1 MNVNIVVAG
10 REYDLAQAIPAQ
22 LTLPER
28 ASLDDALQA
37 LAQLLGPGR
46 QLPASCLLAVSGQ
59 HLGTLGSH
67 QPSPLADG
75 DEAAPAGPRG
85 RRLKLFCVIL
95 TRAPRRFDIRG
106 RIRFAKRSRRRSPS
120 WNTIL

>member
-10 REYDLAQAIPAQ
+10 REYDLAQAIPEQ

-37 LAQLLGPGR
+37 LAQLLPPDR
-46 QLPASCLLAVSGQ
+46 QLPASCLLAVSGK

-67 QPSPLADG
+67 QPAPLADG
-75 DEAAPAGPRG
+75 DELLLLAPVAGG
-85 RRLKLFCVIL
+85 
-95 TRAPRRFDIRG
+95 
-106 RIRFAKRSRRRSPS
+106 
-120 WNTIL
+120 